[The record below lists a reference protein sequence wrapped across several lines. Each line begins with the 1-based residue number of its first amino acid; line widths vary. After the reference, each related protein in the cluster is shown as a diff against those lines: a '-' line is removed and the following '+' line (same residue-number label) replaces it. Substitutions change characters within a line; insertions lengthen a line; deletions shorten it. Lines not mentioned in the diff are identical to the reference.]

1 MVFPD
6 WHTTLR
12 RRASSIG
19 PFQGQS
25 ASSGLPRKAYAI
37 EKLPF
42 ILHAVATVAGS
53 ANGVSGGLI
62 STPSKTIES
71 KKSIVQDFLSGVHKS
86 GCAMDVLQ
94 LKAREAR
101 KPIVIVKSGHR
112 QPTTS
117 AMDDIAF
124 RHGATVPRYCT
135 QEDPSYRRNQLPCD
149 ENPEIYFLTLNR
161 SDSLLFDTTGV
172 SGSQRNY
179 IMRFRPGI
187 LATGEPELRSPSAA
201 ASCNQGDRDIMRKNL
216 NFLALCHPFTAR
228 AWRTG
233 PGI

>member
-1 MVFPD
+1 
-6 WHTTLR
+6 
-12 RRASSIG
+12 
-19 PFQGQS
+19 
-25 ASSGLPRKAYAI
+25 
-37 EKLPF
+37 
-42 ILHAVATVAGS
+42 
-53 ANGVSGGLI
+53 
-62 STPSKTIES
+62 
-71 KKSIVQDFLSGVHKS
+71 
-86 GCAMDVLQ
+86 MDVLQ

-101 KPIVIVKSGHR
+101 KTIVIVKSGHR

-124 RHGATVPRYCT
+124 RDGATVPRY
-135 QEDPSYRRNQLPCD
+135 DPSYRRNQLPCH

-161 SDSLLFDTTGV
+161 SDPLLFDTTGV
-172 SGSQRNY
+172 SGLQRNY

-187 LATGEPELRSPSAA
+187 LATGGPELRSPSAA

-216 NFLALCHPFTAR
+216 NFLALCLPFPAW

>member
-1 MVFPD
+1 
-6 WHTTLR
+6 
-12 RRASSIG
+12 
-19 PFQGQS
+19 
-25 ASSGLPRKAYAI
+25 
-37 EKLPF
+37 
-42 ILHAVATVAGS
+42 
-53 ANGVSGGLI
+53 
-62 STPSKTIES
+62 
-71 KKSIVQDFLSGVHKS
+71 
-86 GCAMDVLQ
+86 MDVLQ

-124 RHGATVPRYCT
+124 RDGNKIPPKRQGSANT
-135 QEDPSYRRNQLPCD
+135 
-149 ENPEIYFLTLNR
+149 YFLTSVNKDTPCLCPVVPWIGPRTLPIRQSNR
-161 SDSLLFDTTGV
+161 STIYSLLFDTTGV

-216 NFLALCHPFTAR
+216 NFLALCHPFPAR